1 MASAALAT
9 RCVNA
14 PEPATTEGSPA
25 EPRAAEV
32 THVSAATGGAV
43 ETPEAT
49 SAAEAVEAATAAEAV
64 EAAAPAEAVEAAAA
78 EASTAEATEGGA
90 VQARAN
96 DHGHDRQER
105 PSRPDDPPKASRRHF
120 TFPPVAWLSR
130 FAAVLRKEIF
140 SALGGSCG
148 LNSASGGRVA
158 RSQSEST
165 ALN

>member
-1 MASAALAT
+1 
-9 RCVNA
+9 VNA

-25 EPRAAEV
+25 EPGAAEV
-32 THVSAATGGAV
+32 THVSAAAGEAV

-49 SAAEAVEAATAAEAV
+49 SAAEAVEAPTAAEAV
-64 EAAAPAEAVEAAAA
+64 EASSAAAEAVEAAAA
-78 EASTAEATEGGA
+78 EASAAEATEGGA

-105 PSRPDDPPKASRRHF
+105 RSRPDDPPKASRRHF